1 MREHKVLYFS
11 ADPRHIIEFYDWAEG
26 KLNLVKWYD
35 GELDEDEKL
44 PEISIKKL
52 PIIIGQQ
59 EDLDNLYVIIDY
71 LTFNNDDGVYDAND
85 IVRRTILHY
94 PEVDFL
100 FDQSKK
106 DGELR
111 SGIDFLFHDQRMKT
125 YTKKIVK
132 EIIQPFHIFSKGDGL
147 AFTKIDYDNLFDGSN
162 LRWAIKKFYYKELEA
177 HANFGKLQDKRKD
190 SLAIVIDDEP
200 RQSRF
205 NGFALFASGYR
216 VIPVNTARML
226 AALNKCIQSKII
238 KLPQIIVRDFDLQ
251 FPDVRE
257 GTDYKGLK
265 FLSVPQVSSVVP
277 GFIIDDECEE
287 KGIEGFRE
295 MIDYIRDYRYKSEDS
310 EDKGVESKESKNN
323 KWFLSGDTYTLFWGE
338 LRGIDTYI
346 VTNGHDNLD
355 VNPTRSGLNEK
366 TGWYSVRGIL
376 KPISGLYHPF
386 FSYFKDKN
394 KLHIV
399 KRQFHSTRYNR
410 YEKNKEQHENKEQD
424 YKYEIIKKRTG
435 GNHGVPID
443 IYDTISEM
451 LRRAEMYYEE
461 GRYVKSAVVAQE
473 VIEFLNGF
481 HYQIMIKAYQLKT
494 KAENAIAMDV
504 VGADEKQL
512 VLDALDRIKI
522 IKEDVS
528 RMVYP
533 LYKGEVNPF
542 KDIET
547 QYERRRK
554 EHQILGHIFSDC
566 RATCRDNEYY
576 EVEAVFIREMAH
588 LDESAMGLMDLLSY
602 FRHYWSIFFPY
613 VKGCVKRFWSKI
625 IK

>member
-11 ADPRHIIEFYDWAEG
+11 ADPNHITEFNKWAEG
-26 KLNLVKWYD
+26 RLNIVKWYD
-35 GELDEDEKL
+35 KKNDIDVELSD
-44 PEISIKKL
+44 ISVNKL
-52 PIIIGQQ
+52 PIIIDQQ
-59 EDLDNLYVIIDY
+59 NDFDNLYVIIDY
-71 LTFNNDDGVYDAND
+71 LTFNNDDVIFEAND

-100 FDQSKK
+100 FDQSEK
-106 DGELR
+106 GEEMR
-111 SGIDFLFHDQRMKT
+111 SGMEFLLYDQRYYS
-125 YTKKIVK
+125 YTKELIN
-132 EIIQPFHIFSKGDGL
+132 EIIQPFHIFNKEDGL

-162 LRWAIKKFYYKELEA
+162 LRWAIKRFYYKELHA

-226 AALNKCIQSKII
+226 AALNKCIEAGII
-238 KLPQIIVRDFDLQ
+238 KVNNIGENSDENKKLKIIVRDFDLQ

-257 GTDYKGLK
+257 NVDYKGEIYMG
-265 FLSVPQVSSVVP
+265 VPHLPYVDS
-277 GFIIDDECEE
+277 GFIICNEREE
-287 KGIEGFRE
+287 KVSNNPVFME
-295 MIDYIRDYRYKSEDS
+295 MIDYIRDYKFDYDS
-310 EDKGVESKESKNN
+310 K
-323 KWFLSGDTYTLFWGE
+323 KWNLSGEDTLFWGK
-338 LRGIDTYI
+338 LREIDTYV

-355 VNPTRSGLNEK
+355 VKPTGNERENKK
-366 TGWYSVRGIL
+366 TGWYKVRGIL
-376 KPISGLYHPF
+376 KPVSGLYHPF
-386 FSYFKDKN
+386 FSSFKDKDN
-394 KLHIV
+394 HCVV
-399 KRQFHSTRYNR
+399 KRQFVSTRYHR
-410 YEKNKEQHENKEQD
+410 YENKKVRAKEKEQGFE
-424 YKYEIIKKRTG
+424 YEIIKKRMG

-451 LRRAEMYYEE
+451 LRRAEVYYKE
-461 GRYVKSAVVAQE
+461 GRYVKSAIVAQE

-494 KAENAIAMDV
+494 KAENAIAMDI

-512 VLDALDRIKI
+512 VFDAMERIKI

-533 LYKGEVNPF
+533 LYKGELNPI

-588 LDESAMGLMDLLSY
+588 LDESALGLRDLINY
-602 FRHYWSIFFPY
+602 IRHYWSILSRIY
-613 VKGCVKRFWSKI
+613 RI
-625 IK
+625 